1 MRPLFYKCNEADS
14 LYDRQPFFVVPFVSG
29 TFCIF
34 VSVTNKQNDNDKR
47 RKKTRVA
54 DGETSPHTF
63 R

>member
-1 MRPLFYKCNEADS
+1 MRPLFYKCNEGQS
-14 LYDRQPFFVVPFVSG
+14 FLGLPFFVVTFVSG
-29 TFCIF
+29 IFCIF

-54 DGETSPHTF
+54 DGETPPHTL